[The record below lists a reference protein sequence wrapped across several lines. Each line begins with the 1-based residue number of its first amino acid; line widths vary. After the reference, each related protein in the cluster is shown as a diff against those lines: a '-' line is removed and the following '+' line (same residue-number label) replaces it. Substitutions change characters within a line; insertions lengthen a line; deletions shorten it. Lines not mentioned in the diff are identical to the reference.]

1 MAVTKHTRSIY
12 ILIKEILE
20 LTLSQAFKTN
30 FSSLVHWLLEADKIL
45 KSSIADV
52 LSGKCLLAKKYEHYE
67 TSYNL
72 LQWPSLK
79 KTSEIKIT

>member
-1 MAVTKHTRSIY
+1 MRTSVEIVTAITKYTRSIY
-12 ILIKEILE
+12 ILIAEVLE
-20 LTLSQAFKTN
+20 LILSRALRNN

-52 LSGKCLLAKKYEHYE
+52 LSVKCFLAKPYEHYE

-72 LQWPSLK
+72 LQ
-79 KTSEIKIT
+79 